1 MTTSDAE
8 IDSLKER
15 VATAC
20 RVLAR
25 LDLTREPAGHVSARI
40 PGTERILIK
49 ARGPGESGVRF
60 TKPEDIVEVDMS
72 GKMLSS
78 IEGFIAPR
86 EVFIHTWM
94 YRQRPEVNSVI
105 HIHPPTI
112 VTFTVVGKPL
122 LPIYGAYDP
131 GSLRLLLNGV
141 PLFDSSVLISNDTLG
156 EQLAQTIGDKDVVLM
171 RGHGITSVGSSVE
184 TAGLN
189 AIMLNEVAEMNYR
202 AYMLGDPRPIS
213 DDDLK
218 SFETMG
224 RGAPRPE
231 GAPRPAAGRA
241 EGGAAW
247 ETYRHDGRRL
257 RCRMAPPGSRA
268 NPARR
273 YCPKS
278 EERP

>member
-8 IDSLKER
+8 IDNLRER

-40 PGTERILIK
+40 PGTERVLIK

-218 SFETMG
+218 SFESMG
-224 RGAPRPE
+224 RGAPRAE
-231 GAPRPAAGRA
+231 GAPRPAAGRP

-247 ETYRHDGRRL
+247 ETYRLMVDD
-257 RCRMAPPGSRA
+257 
-268 NPARR
+268 
-273 YCPKS
+273 
-278 EERP
+278 

>member
-1 MTTSDAE
+1 MTTSDSDVA
-8 IDSLKER
+8 SLKER

-40 PGTERILIK
+40 PGTDRILIK
-49 ARGPGESGVRF
+49 ARGPGESGVRY
-60 TKPEDIVEVDMS
+60 TQPGDIVEVDMS

-78 IEGFIAPR
+78 VEGFASPR

-94 YRQRPEVNSVI
+94 YRMRPEVNSVI
-105 HIHPPTI
+105 HIHPPTV

-141 PLFDSSVLISNDTLG
+141 PLFDSSVLISNDALG

-171 RGHGITSVGSSVE
+171 RGHGITSVGGSVE
-184 TAGLN
+184 SAGLN
-189 AIMLNEVAEMNYR
+189 AIMLNEVAEMNYK
-202 AYMLGDPRPIS
+202 AYMLGEPRPIS
-213 DDDLK
+213 DEDLK

-231 GAPRPAAGRA
+231 GAPRPAPRA

-247 ETYRHDGRRL
+247 ETYR
-257 RCRMAPPGSRA
+257 RMVDD
-268 NPARR
+268 
-273 YCPKS
+273 
-278 EERP
+278 